1 MRVLP
6 SDFED
11 DITAD
16 ASGFIP
22 QVQFTEQEAE
32 VALPKKEKVKFNNHK
47 KNPIKKGAVRL
58 NLGSAFSKEGVPGK
72 LFVQTLH
79 PIKRTGAPDYGK
91 AHSYGRAFT
100 LRNATFSV
108 NPFAKTIIRSKADN
122 KYPMASVDGDV
133 VTDAEPNLDGEVLS
147 FNPFANDSFVDSQ
160 GRVVTGADE
169 VTVYGTKAYA
179 RGNIQYADA
188 SPEVVTASEILSL
201 ARQGKK
207 YVHPKFHPKGIDL
220 SKLNET
226 QIKKLEAL
234 SAQESQDVVAQAAP
248 LEKKAK
254 KVTRDYNLLN
264 SPFINN
270 YSGPGPSDTS
280 VPDYNSFHYVVS
292 SAQQKGLNAAIQ
304 SGAVDTLANQVVEEA
319 TEMMSDPS
327 LAAGIG
333 WYGRMRERLGEI
345 FGEDI
350 DIFTQ
355 LLGTTSAQTP
365 VEANF
370 RFSVDLYNRFKAGEF
385 DSNIK
390 KYLKLYGQMR
400 NGQLGQLILKE
411 KIKNSKGVL
420 YTKEMIRSSSDS
432 ALLSSA
438 AAHYK
443 LEPRKTSGKKYGT
456 NSYPALKALSQVW
469 FDDRLGKNRMTPKT
483 PQFTMNLNGESLEA
497 TIDVWAARLLRRV
510 IYSGQAD
517 SRIIPSQETAVSNP
531 DFALGQLVF
540 RRAAEKLNMNP
551 DDLQALV
558 WLRCNS
564 SSGRDCRRGSWSSR
578 DRLLISISLKTSYR
592 SPSVQ

>member
-1 MRVLP
+1 MGTTAGTGTSTVKALAGPPQVAVEEEGKPTEEGESLEVPRSVEVTYKQIDGKVRVVPIAVSKSQDPLTVAEEVLEGRYDKSQGLIINETFEEQPLDLGDQEAEILEEDVPVDPVPVEQAPTPEPEQAPTALTPTPTPTPAPEPSVETAPESAPDPTAGKTVSELAQEVGITEQNFRETYPDLSRRADERARSTEAEVDPRTGLPGFSLPQNLKKGKPGYRQTQGITFASDLERAAYSATTSTRSEPGKRKRDSYRKLLEDDGYTSTEINTMGREIRSQMRDQYDGAGSELSVDLNKDQLLP

-79 PIKRTGAPDYGK
+79 PIKRAGAPDYGK

-220 SKLNET
+220 SKLNENS
-226 QIKKLEAL
+226 IKK
-234 SAQESQDVVAQAAP
+234 
-248 LEKKAK
+248 
-254 KVTRDYNLLN
+254 T
-264 SPFINN
+264 
-270 YSGPGPSDTS
+270 
-280 VPDYNSFHYVVS
+280 
-292 SAQQKGLNAAIQ
+292 
-304 SGAVDTLANQVVEEA
+304 
-319 TEMMSDPS
+319 
-327 LAAGIG
+327 
-333 WYGRMRERLGEI
+333 
-345 FGEDI
+345 
-350 DIFTQ
+350 
-355 LLGTTSAQTP
+355 
-365 VEANF
+365 
-370 RFSVDLYNRFKAGEF
+370 
-385 DSNIK
+385 
-390 KYLKLYGQMR
+390 
-400 NGQLGQLILKE
+400 
-411 KIKNSKGVL
+411 
-420 YTKEMIRSSSDS
+420 
-432 ALLSSA
+432 
-438 AAHYK
+438 
-443 LEPRKTSGKKYGT
+443 
-456 NSYPALKALSQVW
+456 
-469 FDDRLGKNRMTPKT
+469 
-483 PQFTMNLNGESLEA
+483 
-497 TIDVWAARLLRRV
+497 
-510 IYSGQAD
+510 
-517 SRIIPSQETAVSNP
+517 
-531 DFALGQLVF
+531 
-540 RRAAEKLNMNP
+540 
-551 DDLQALV
+551 
-558 WLRCNS
+558 
-564 SSGRDCRRGSWSSR
+564 
-578 DRLLISISLKTSYR
+578 
-592 SPSVQ
+592 